1 MDTYL
6 LTIHYS
12 EPSSKTLATDS
23 HILSQLLVKIP
34 MEATSLY
41 LSTVNRRITCEF
53 RLPVFAH
60 SSFQA
65 LQLASPIIDMF
76 PGCRVE
82 TLQSIS
88 ARSPVKDWTPGDE
101 AVTRV

>member
-12 EPSSKTLATDS
+12 EPSSETLATDS

-34 MEATSLY
+34 MEANSLY
-41 LSTVNRRITCEF
+41 LSTVGRITCEF

-65 LQLASPIIDMF
+65 LQLASSIIDMF

-82 TLQSIS
+82 TLRSIS